1 MLAQALTKIGRHYTW
16 LHPCAPL
23 FQVDSQ
29 ALIHMVSQIH
39 HQRRTHTLTRKTGA
53 GPPGN
58 ERDPLVHSE
67 LHQPDAIV
75 AVPWPDHTKR

>member
-29 ALIHMVSQIH
+29 ALIHMASQIH
-39 HQRRTHTLTRKTGA
+39 HQPRTHTLTRKTGA
-53 GPPGN
+53 GPRGMSGIRWCIAN
-58 ERDPLVHSE
+58 CISL
-67 LHQPDAIV
+67 DAIV
-75 AVPWPDHTKR
+75 AVQWSDHAKR